1 MKAQCTPNSFFTAL
15 GLPGIYPPELAIP
28 DIPMVGINDG
38 VLGSAYSQTLTLV
51 VLEDTI
57 MDVASFLPATVV
69 LAMNS
74 AGIST
79 VISLPVNHVAFNVS
93 GLPNGLNYSC
103 DQTNCEYPSS
113 FDGCMLINGTPTQ
126 SGDFAV
132 PVSMIINA
140 QIPAITDPFLGTTIF
155 AGMAIDLPSFS
166 AVEYDLLV
174 TGATAINE
182 VDHYS
187 SKIFPN
193 PTVNEAMLSLHLIS
207 DVVVYNVLGKEVIK
221 SLNIAGNLVLSKA
234 DLGTGM
240 FYIMIQ
246 SENKTETIKLIIK

>member
-1 MKAQCTPNSFFTAL
+1 
-15 GLPGIYPPELAIP
+15 
-28 DIPMVGINDG
+28 
-38 VLGSAYSQTLTLV
+38 
-51 VLEDTI
+51 
-57 MDVASFLPATVV
+57 
-69 LAMNS
+69 
-74 AGIST
+74 
-79 VISLPVNHVAFNVS
+79 
-93 GLPNGLNYSC
+93 
-103 DQTNCEYPSS
+103 
-113 FDGCMLINGTPTQ
+113 
-126 SGDFAV
+126 
-132 PVSMIINA
+132 
-140 QIPAITDPFLGTTIF
+140 
-155 AGMAIDLPSFS
+155 MAIDLPSFS